1 MVFCFYKHHTSEIMN
16 DTQNLSMKFVLLN
29 CAIDLFKQY
38 GYKQVTIN
46 QICKAAGIS
55 KTTFYYH
62 YSSKESLISDFYSQ
76 VNLYAKENLASILS
90 ADNYVEQLWSICE
103 MYMKPFEDV
112 GSAIVKELLYI
123 NFGSDSLAI
132 APEDIYLKEVMIS
145 TIQRAK
151 EDGQIQNPATAEEL
165 FDTLVY
171 ILDGVSFI
179 WATKD
184 GKYDLAAKS
193 REAFEIHLMLRN

>member
-1 MVFCFYKHHTSEIMN
+1 MN
-16 DTQNLSMKFVLLN
+16 DNQDTPMKIALLN
-29 CAIDLFKQY
+29 CAIDLFKKN
-38 GYKQVTIN
+38 GYKKVTIN
-46 QICKAAGIS
+46 QICEAAGIS

-90 ADNYVEQLWSICE
+90 ADSYVEQLWSICE

-123 NFGSDSLAI
+123 NFGNDNLAI
-132 APEDIYLKEVMIS
+132 APEDIYLKDVMIS
-145 TIQRAK
+145 IIQRAK
-151 EDGQIQNPATAEEL
+151 ESGQVQNPASAEKIFESL
-165 FDTLVY
+165 TY
-171 ILDGVSFI
+171 TLDGVSFI

-184 GKYDLAAKS
+184 GKFNLTEKS
-193 REAFEIHLMLRN
+193 REAFDIHLMTMQ